1 MTAARV
7 VLAVAGVALMSL
19 AACGKGDREPILMN
33 VTSDTNGPDEF
44 AILPPKALELPED
57 LANLPEPTPGG
68 SNLTDP
74 NPNADAIIALGG
86 NPAKAGGIPSV
97 DAALYARA
105 NRYGTEAGIRKTLA
119 SEDLEFRR
127 KNNGRVLERL
137 FSVNVYFKAY
147 RKMALNQQLE
157 LQRWRQAGVRTP
169 SAPPALPKEK

>member
-7 VLAVAGVALMSL
+7 VLAVAGVALLSL

-74 NPNADAIIALGG
+74 DPNADAIIALGG
-86 NPAKAGGIPSV
+86 NPAKAGGIP
-97 DAALYARA
+97 AADGALVNRA
-105 NRYGTEAGIRKTLA
+105 GRYGVNGNIRPTLA
-119 SEDLEFRR
+119 AEDLDYRR
-127 KNNGRVLERL
+127 KHNGRVLQRL
-137 FSVNVYFKAY
+137 FSVNVYYNAY
-147 RKMALNQQLE
+147 GKMSLNQHAE
-157 LQRWRQAGVRTP
+157 LLRWRKAGAKTP
-169 SAPPALPKEK
+169 SAPPAKDGEQ